1 MIGIIDL
8 GINNIGSLQNA
19 LKNLEVNFET
29 IKSKSNLESFSHL
42 ILPGVGSF
50 DSGVHAL
57 EKADLF
63 DSLKKLDF
71 ENTKIL
77 GICLGM
83 QLLCKDSEEGSK
95 KGLGLIDLNVKNLGN
110 LGCNEKIPHVG
121 FNEVSHCEDDGFFKD
136 LVYKKDFYFI
146 HSYGASKRDIKNLKY
161 SSVQYGTINIIS
173 TIKLN
178 NIFATQFHPEKS
190 GILGLKILKK
200 FCTC

>member
-29 IKSKSNLESFSHL
+29 IKSKSNLGTFSHL

-50 DSGVHAL
+50 DSGVDAL

-71 ENTKIL
+71 ANTKIL

-83 QLLCKDSEEGSK
+83 QLLCKDSEEGLR
-95 KGLGLIDLNVKNLGN
+95 KGLGLLDLNVKNLKN

-146 HSYGASKRDIKNLKY
+146 HSYGASKRDIKNVKY
-161 SSVQYGTINIIS
+161 SSVQYGTIDIIS

-190 GILGLKILKK
+190 GILGLKILKE

>member
-1 MIGIIDL
+1 
-8 GINNIGSLQNA
+8 
-19 LKNLEVNFET
+19 
-29 IKSKSNLESFSHL
+29 
-42 ILPGVGSF
+42 
-50 DSGVHAL
+50 
-57 EKADLF
+57 
-63 DSLKKLDF
+63 
-71 ENTKIL
+71 
-77 GICLGM
+77 M

>member
-146 HSYGASKRDIKNLKY
+146 HSYGASKRDIKNVKY
-161 SSVQYGTINIIS
+161 SSVQYGTIDIIS

-190 GILGLKILKK
+190 GILGLKILKE

>member
-57 EKADLF
+57 EKAELF

>member
-19 LKNLEVNFET
+19 LKNLEVKFET
-29 IKSKSNLESFSHL
+29 IKSKSNLGTFSHL

-50 DSGVHAL
+50 DSGVNAL
-57 EKADLF
+57 EKAGLF

-83 QLLCKDSEEGSK
+83 QLLCKDSEEGLK
-95 KGLGLIDLNVKNLGN
+95 KGLGLIDLNVKNLKN

-121 FNEVSHCEDDGFFKD
+121 FNEVSYCEDDEFFKD

-146 HSYGASKRDIKNLKY
+146 HSYGALKRDIKNVSY
-161 SSVQYGTINIIS
+161 SSVQYGAINIIS
-173 TIKLN
+173 TIKSN

>member
-95 KGLGLIDLNVKNLGN
+95 RV
-110 LGCNEKIPHVG
+110 
-121 FNEVSHCEDDGFFKD
+121 
-136 LVYKKDFYFI
+136 
-146 HSYGASKRDIKNLKY
+146 
-161 SSVQYGTINIIS
+161 
-173 TIKLN
+173 
-178 NIFATQFHPEKS
+178 
-190 GILGLKILKK
+190 
-200 FCTC
+200 

>member
-121 FNEVSHCEDDGFFKD
+121 FNEVSQCEDDGFFKD

-146 HSYGASKRDIKNLKY
+146 HSYGASKRDIKKR
-161 SSVQYGTINIIS
+161 
-173 TIKLN
+173 
-178 NIFATQFHPEKS
+178 
-190 GILGLKILKK
+190 
-200 FCTC
+200 

>member
-95 KGLGLIDLNVKNLGN
+95 KGLGLVDLNVKNLGN

>member
-19 LKNLEVNFET
+19 LKNIEVNFET

>member
-146 HSYGASKRDIKNLKY
+146 HSYGALKRDIKNLKY

>member
-95 KGLGLIDLNVKNLGN
+95 KGLGLIDLNVRNLGN

>member
-121 FNEVSHCEDDGFFKD
+121 FNEVSLCEDDGFFKD

-146 HSYGASKRDIKNLKY
+146 HSYGASKRDIKNVKY